1 MKDFRTILLADDNL
15 NDVELT
21 LLALADKGLAN
32 RVVVV
37 SDGVEVLEYLRCQ
50 GKFKERTNGLPA
62 VILLDVKMPRMDGI
76 EVLEQIRM
84 DPEFKLIP
92 VVMLSSSCE
101 DLDLQKSYSLGVNG
115 YVVKPVEI
123 QNFIEAIAHIGM
135 FWALINELPPKP
147 NGENLTKSK

>member
-1 MKDFRTILLADDNL
+1 MKELRPILIADDNT

-21 LLALADKGLAN
+21 LYALADKGLAN

-37 SDGVEVLEYLRCQ
+37 NDGVEVLEFLRCE
-50 GKFKERTNGLPA
+50 GRFKNRPNGLPA

-76 EVLEQIRM
+76 EVLEEIRK
-84 DPEFKLIP
+84 DPAFKLIP

-101 DLDLQKSYSLGVNG
+101 DLDLQKSYALGVNG

-123 QNFIEAIAHIGM
+123 QNFVEAIAHIGM
-135 FWALINELPPKP
+135 FWALINELPPPRK
-147 NGENLTKSK
+147 KI